1 MMPVLYVSG
10 QNISEVWEKSLELLW
25 NNGIRIR
32 TEYDKPN
39 DPPSIDA
46 TMIMVVSE
54 PLSEP
59 RIHLSIPSTF
69 KDLEKYKREVVDGV
83 HDHWIDPKS
92 GKWTYTYH
100 QRLFKYPSSE
110 GPINQIE
117 YIVNKL
123 SNTPYSRRAQ
133 AITWDPKFD
142 PQTNDPP
149 CLQRIWLR
157 CTEEDGVLKLNMN
170 THWRSRDA
178 YKAAFMNMFALTELQ
193 KKIAELIKEKSGKRV
208 EVGQYVDISD
218 SYHIY
223 GSYITDFEKRFL
235 KALQERE
242 FYSENIR
249 KSRTISSKHPIVLK
263 EVEEAIQELEKEA
276 QASK

>member
-1 MMPVLYVSG
+1 MIPVLYVSG
-10 QNISEVWEKSLELLW
+10 KNISEVWERSLELLW
-25 NNGIRIR
+25 EKGIKIR
-32 TEYDKPN
+32 TEYDKPS

-100 QRLFKYPSSE
+100 QRLFKYPASV
-110 GPINQIE
+110 GAVDQIE
-117 YIVNKL
+117 YVVEKL
-123 SNTPYSRRAQ
+123 SKVPYSRRAQ
-133 AITWDPKFD
+133 AITWDPEFD
-142 PQTNDPP
+142 PLTNDPP
-149 CLQRIWLR
+149 CLQRIWFR

-193 KKIAELIKEKSGKRV
+193 KKVAELLEKRRGERV

-223 GSYITDFEKRFL
+223 GSYIQDFENRFL
-235 KALQERE
+235 KALRERE

-249 KSRTISSKHPIVLK
+249 RSRTINSRHPIVLK
-263 EVEEAIQELEKEA
+263 EVEEAVLELEREA
-276 QASK
+276 QASR

>member
-1 MMPVLYVSG
+1 MIPVLYVSG
-10 QNISEVWEKSLELLW
+10 KNISEVWEKSLELLW
-25 NNGIRIR
+25 EKGIKIR

-39 DPPSIDA
+39 DPPSVDA

-100 QRLFKYPSSE
+100 QRLFKYPASV
-110 GPINQIE
+110 GAVDQIE
-117 YIVNKL
+117 YVVEKL
-123 SNTPYSRRAQ
+123 SKVPYSRRAQ
-133 AITWDPKFD
+133 AITWVPEFD
-142 PQTNDPP
+142 PLTNDPP
-149 CLQRIWLR
+149 CLQRIWFR

-193 KKIAELIKEKSGKRV
+193 KKVAELLEKRMGERV

-223 GSYITDFEKRFL
+223 GSYIQDFENRFL
-235 KALQERE
+235 KALRERE

-249 KSRTISSKHPIVLK
+249 RSRTINSRHPIVLK
-263 EVEEAIQELEKEA
+263 EVEEAILELEREG
-276 QASK
+276 QASR

>member
-1 MMPVLYVSG
+1 MIPVLFASG
-10 QNISEVWEKSLELLW
+10 RSISEAWEKSLELLW
-25 NNGIRIR
+25 RNGIRIR
-32 TEYDKPN
+32 TEYDRPN
-39 DPPSIDA
+39 DPPSVDA
-46 TMIMVVSE
+46 TMVIVVSE

-69 KDLEKYKREVVDGV
+69 KDLEKYRREVVDGV
-83 HDHWIDPKS
+83 HDHWIDPES

-100 QRLFKYPSSE
+100 QRLFRYPTPD
-110 GPINQIE
+110 GFVDQIE
-117 YIVNKL
+117 YIVSKL
-123 SNTPYSRRAQ
+123 SRTPYSRRAQ
-133 AITWDPKFD
+133 AITWNPKLDPL
-142 PQTNDPP
+142 TNDPP

-178 YKAAFMNMFALTELQ
+178 YKAAFMNMFALTDLQ
-193 KKIAELIKEKSGKRV
+193 KRIAEMLKDRMGRNV

-223 GSYITDFEKRFL
+223 GSYLQDFENRFL
-235 KALQERE
+235 KALRERE

-249 KSRTISSKHPIVLK
+249 RSRTIKSTHPIVLK
-263 EVEEAIQELEKEA
+263 EVEEAALELERER
-276 QASK
+276 QASR

>member
-1 MMPVLYVSG
+1 MMPVLLVTG
-10 QNISEVWEKSLELLW
+10 NGIAETWEKSVNTLW
-25 NNGIRIR
+25 KNGIKIK
-32 TEYDKPN
+32 TEYDKPK

-69 KDLEKYKREVVDGV
+69 KDLEKYKQEVIEGV

-100 QRLFKYPSSE
+100 QRLFKYPTQE
-110 GPINQIE
+110 GFIDQID
-117 YIVNKL
+117 YLINKL
-123 SNTPYSRRAQ
+123 SSVPYTRRAQ
-133 AITWDPKFD
+133 AITWNPMLDPSTD
-142 PQTNDPP
+142 DPP

-157 CTEEDGVLKLNMN
+157 CAEEDDQLKLNMN

-178 YKAAFMNMFALTELQ
+178 YKAAFMNIFALTELQ
-193 KKIAELIKEKSGKRV
+193 KKIASMLSNKIKKAV
-208 EVGQYVDISD
+208 EVGQYTDISD

-223 GSYITDFEKRFL
+223 GSYLDDFNGRFL
-235 KALQERE
+235 KAMEIRE

-249 KSRTISSKHPIVLK
+249 NSRTIVSTHPIVLK
-263 EVEEAIQELEKEA
+263 EFEQGKMELKKELR
-276 QASK
+276 SE